1 MVHITFTLENCKIIY
16 ECTGM
21 DERLRGKLKFL
32 ANIDNEFFCIQSV
45 DCLELGA
52 DTLWLRGSYKENDN
66 IKFERFF
73 DNKDDRDN
81 YITKV
86 KQAFEELK
94 IYLKEQYPDAYT
106 EPKFTIIN
114 DSEKTIEN
122 NKDDYEYLTAESL
135 KEILNSREEYI
146 TNTIIKTIDKAIR
159 ETVSQGNDWFYML
172 PEDFKVSTEN
182 KEIQSKVTEHF
193 SNIGIGIE
201 WDVKSMSLPVC
212 IVKVIK

>member
-1 MVHITFTLENCKIIY
+1 MVHIKFTLENCKIIY

-32 ANIDNEFFCIQSV
+32 ADIDNKFFCIQSV
-45 DCLELGA
+45 DCLELGV

-73 DNKDDRDN
+73 DNKDDRDTF
-81 YITKV
+81 ITKV
-86 KQAFEELK
+86 KQAFVELK
-94 IYLKEQYPDAYT
+94 AYLKEQYPDDYT
-106 EPKFTIIN
+106 EPTFTVI
-114 DSEKTIEN
+114 SEKTIDN
-122 NKDDYEYLTAESL
+122 KKDDYEYLTAESL

-159 ETVSQGNDWFYML
+159 EKVSQGYDWFYML

-193 SNIGIGIE
+193 SNICIDIE
-201 WDVKSMSLPVC
+201 WDVKSMSLPIC
-212 IVKVIK
+212 NVKVVK